1 MGSRS
6 RARPAPSVGGCD
18 PESGSGYHAPPHVPH
33 GTPAG
38 PRPPPPPTRGRWVRF
53 GPVEPL
59 GRGHAGARRA
69 GGPFLHF
76 AAPLQAYAG
85 ACGAAGRRP
94 RAPGA
99 ARRWGSRT
107 QCEWVPCVGSP
118 CNGALLRA
126 SRGESVIAV
135 TVTVAFRGSNITGRG
150 ATTVLRLPPAPP
162 GPGGSGNA
170 NGARP

>member
-1 MGSRS
+1 MAARGASARTDRLAPQTTREPMRRMWLQGGA
-6 RARPAPSVGGCD
+6 RARQ
-18 PESGSGYHAPPHVPH
+18 EQ
-33 GTPAG
+33 
-38 PRPPPPPTRGRWVRF
+38 
-53 GPVEPL
+53 PVD
-59 GRGHAGARRA
+59 G
-69 GGPFLHF
+69 
-76 AAPLQAYAG
+76 
-85 ACGAAGRRP
+85 
-94 RAPGA
+94 
-99 ARRWGSRT
+99 GSRT